1 VGRTGT
7 RYKIKYQAQSIDRY
21 FERIIDSVKDLSEVA
36 AGRSEIIDR
45 SMPEFLMALDAC
57 QMIWLVIRGK
67 L

>member
-1 VGRTGT
+1 MGRTGT

-21 FERIIDSVKDLSEVA
+21 FERIIDSVKDLSDVA
-36 AGRSEIIDR
+36 AGRSEIIDK

>member
-21 FERIIDSVKDLSEVA
+21 FERIIDSVKDLSDVA

-45 SMPEFLMALDAC
+45 TMPEFLMALDAC
-57 QMIWLVIRGK
+57 QMIWGVIRGR